1 MSLEGICCHS
11 LKNSMLQGNCSESTI
26 QSLDGPEN
34 ETVLRLAKV
43 FAVDSGAALQPLQ
56 QGLGT
61 STGPLASQFFV
72 TRPSVDSQGLQE
84 KVNLDYLGE

>member
-26 QSLDGPEN
+26 QSLDGLEN

-56 QGLGT
+56 QGHLALLLAPLHHNFL
-61 STGPLASQFFV
+61 SQGPLWTHKDFKRKS
-72 TRPSVDSQGLQE
+72 T
-84 KVNLDYLGE
+84 